1 MLDRTFNA
9 VFDGL
14 NEQYKPELEAVRV
27 QYPFQDLRYRCPCLR
42 FKYAEA
48 MALLREKGPPKLR
61 ARLDGMA
68 DESAKKKLEARI
80 ESVANHADTEDI
92 GTEDEKLL
100 GEIVAEVH
108 GQDFYIIDKF
118 PSNVRPFYTMPDPVD
133 PNFSNSY
140 ASGRASDPAAGPRLL
155 LTPPH
160 PIPPSLQVRHLHPR
174 RGGHLGRPADP
185 RPADAAGARRGDGAA
200 RRPHAD
206 PGVRRL
212 VQVRRLPPR
221 RRRHRV
227 GARRDALP
235 RPPQHPQVVD
245 VPARPAPAD
254 AVERR
259 GISFEDIYLLR
270 AAPAARSQD
279 ARHARRVRQAAN
291 EKRAEEIA
299 ARASELR

>member
-48 MALLREKGPPKLR
+48 MALLREQGPPKLR
-61 ARLDGMA
+61 ARLEGMT
-68 DESAKKKLEARI
+68 DEAAKKKLEARI

-140 ASGRASDPAAGPRLL
+140 AFGTRLGP
-155 LTPPH
+155 
-160 PIPPSLQVRHLHPR
+160 S
-174 RGGHLGRPADP
+174 
-185 RPADAAGARRGDGAA
+185 
-200 RRPHAD
+200 
-206 PGVRRL
+206 
-212 VQVRRLPPR
+212 
-221 RRRHRV
+221 
-227 GARRDALP
+227 
-235 RPPQHPQVVD
+235 
-245 VPARPAPAD
+245 ARPAPPPHASSSPHSTLSTGTTSSS
-254 AVERR
+254 AARR
-259 GISFEDIYLLR
+259 SPR
-270 AAPAARSQD
+270 APSGSTTRRCCWRAPRRWSRPSTSRRSRRTSTRSSTAPSPTPAA
-279 ARHARRVRQAAN
+279 
-291 EKRAEEIA
+291 
-299 ARASELR
+299 ASGSSAS

>member
-48 MALLREKGPPKLR
+48 MALLREQGPPKLR
-61 ARLDGMA
+61 ARLDGMT
-68 DESAKKKLEARI
+68 DEGAKKKLEARI

-140 ASGRASDPAAGPRLL
+140 ALGRASDTAHGPRLL
-155 LTPPH
+155 LTLLLTPF
-160 PIPPSLQVRHLHPR
+160 PPSLLST
-174 RGGHLGRPADP
+174 GTTSSS
-185 RPADAAGARRGDGAA
+185 AA
-200 RRPHAD
+200 RR
-206 PGVRRL
+206 
-212 VQVRRLPPR
+212 
-221 RRRHRV
+221 
-227 GARRDALP
+227 
-235 RPPQHPQVVD
+235 
-245 VPARPAPAD
+245 
-254 AVERR
+254 
-259 GISFEDIYLLR
+259 
-270 AAPAARSQD
+270 
-279 ARHARRVRQAAN
+279 
-291 EKRAEEIA
+291 
-299 ARASELR
+299 

>member
-61 ARLDGMA
+61 ARLDGMT

-140 ASGRASDPAAGPRLL
+140 EWTRLGHGARPTPPPH
-155 LTPPH
+155 TPPH

-174 RGGHLGRPADP
+174 RGGHLGR
-185 RPADAAGARRGDGAA
+185 AAGARPPDAA
-200 RRPHAD
+200 RLRQGEGRRPLAHLL
-206 PGVRRL
+206 VRRL
-212 VQVRRLPPR
+212 VQVRRDAARGRRDRPR
-221 RRRHRV
+221 ARRH
-227 GARRDALP
+227 ALP
-235 RPPQHPQVVD
+235 RLAKHPKVVD
-245 VPARPAPAD
+245 VPARPEAAQPVTRPREA
-254 AVERR
+254 R
-259 GISFEDIYLLR
+259 GRR
-270 AAPAARSQD
+270 AAS
-279 ARHARRVRQAAN
+279 V
-291 EKRAEEIA
+291 
-299 ARASELR
+299 

>member
-14 NEQYKPELEAVRV
+14 NAQYKPELEAVRV

-61 ARLDGMA
+61 ARLDGMT

-140 ASGRASDPAAGPRLL
+140 ALGRASDTAAGHDASSS
-155 LTPPH
+155 PH
-160 PIPPSLQVRHLHPR
+160 STLS
-174 RGGHLGRPADP
+174 
-185 RPADAAGARRGDGAA
+185 AGTISSSAA
-200 RRPHAD
+200 RRSPPA
-206 PGVRRL
+206 PSGSTTRRCCW
-212 VQVRRLPPR
+212 RAPR
-221 RRRHRV
+221 RWSRPSTSRRS
-227 GARRDALP
+227 RRTST
-235 RPPQHPQVVD
+235 RSST
-245 VPARPAPAD
+245 AP
-254 AVERR
+254 
-259 GISFEDIYLLR
+259 SPT
-270 AAPAARSQD
+270 PAA
-279 ARHARRVRQAAN
+279 
-291 EKRAEEIA
+291 
-299 ARASELR
+299 ASGSSAS